1 MIPYIVVLKLKNY
14 VNLHRILG
22 LEKSI
27 KMKIGKVIQWDMGHR
42 VLNHRSV
49 CKGLHGH
56 RYKAE
61 ICVEGD
67 LVEKKDASE
76 EGMVIDFAD
85 IKKTAQKFIQEE
97 LDHAFMVWEKDIEL
111 LEFFKNSKGHK
122 PVIVPFTPT
131 AENVAAYI
139 FNELKDKFTD
149 VFKTGLHLQSVKLWE
164 TPSSYALFE
173 SE

>member
-1 MIPYIVVLKLKNY
+1 
-14 VNLHRILG
+14 
-22 LEKSI
+22 
-27 KMKIGKVIQWDMGHR
+27 MKIGKVIQWDMGHR

-49 CKGLHGH
+49 CRGLHGH

-67 LVEKKDASE
+67 LVEKKDVSE

-111 LEFFKNSKGHK
+111 LEFFKKSKGHK

-164 TPSSYALFE
+164 TPSSYALYE

>member
-1 MIPYIVVLKLKNY
+1 
-14 VNLHRILG
+14 
-22 LEKSI
+22 
-27 KMKIGKVIQWDMGHR
+27 MKIGKVIQWDMGHR

-85 IKKTAQKFIQEE
+85 IKKTAQKLVQEE

-164 TPSSYALFE
+164 TPSSYALYE

>member
-1 MIPYIVVLKLKNY
+1 
-14 VNLHRILG
+14 
-22 LEKSI
+22 
-27 KMKIGKVIQWDMGHR
+27 MGHR

-61 ICVEGD
+61 ICVEGE
-67 LVEKKDASE
+67 LVLESGASE

-85 IKKTAQKFIQEE
+85 IKKVALKFIQDE
-97 LDHAFMVWEKDIEL
+97 LDHGFMVWDKDEEL
-111 LEFFKNSKGHK
+111 LEFFNKSKGHK

-139 FNELKDKFTD
+139 FQQLQDKFTD
-149 VFKTGLHLQSVKLWE
+149 VFKTGLRLQSVKLWE
-164 TPSSYALFE
+164 TPSSYALYE
-173 SE
+173 EG

>member
-1 MIPYIVVLKLKNY
+1 
-14 VNLHRILG
+14 
-22 LEKSI
+22 
-27 KMKIGKVIQWDMGHR
+27 MKIGKVIQWDMGHR

-131 AENVAAYI
+131 AENVAVYI

-164 TPSSYALFE
+164 TPSSYALYE
-173 SE
+173 PE

>member
-1 MIPYIVVLKLKNY
+1 
-14 VNLHRILG
+14 
-22 LEKSI
+22 
-27 KMKIGKVIQWDMGHR
+27 MKIGKVIQWDMGHR

-111 LEFFKNSKGHK
+111 LEFFQNSKGHK

-164 TPSSYALFE
+164 TPSSYALYE

>member
-1 MIPYIVVLKLKNY
+1 
-14 VNLHRILG
+14 
-22 LEKSI
+22 
-27 KMKIGKVIQWDMGHR
+27 MGHR

-85 IKKTAQKFIQEE
+85 IKKTAQKFVQEE

-111 LEFFKNSKGHK
+111 LEFFRNSKGHK

-139 FNELKDKFTD
+139 FNQLKDKFTD

-164 TPSSYALFE
+164 TPSSYALYE

>member
-1 MIPYIVVLKLKNY
+1 
-14 VNLHRILG
+14 
-22 LEKSI
+22 
-27 KMKIGKVIQWDMGHR
+27 MKIGKVIQWDMGHR

-111 LEFFKNSKGHK
+111 LEFFKKSKGHK

-149 VFKTGLHLQSVKLWE
+149 IFKTGLHLQSVKLWE
-164 TPSSYALFE
+164 TPSSYALYE

>member
-1 MIPYIVVLKLKNY
+1 
-14 VNLHRILG
+14 
-22 LEKSI
+22 
-27 KMKIGKVIQWDMGHR
+27 MKIVKVIQWDMGHR

-61 ICVEGD
+61 ICIAGD
-67 LVEKKDASE
+67 LVTESGSSE

-85 IKKTAQKFIQEE
+85 IKKTSQKFIQEE

-111 LEFFKNSKGHK
+111 LKFFKNSKGHK
-122 PVIVPFTPT
+122 PVIVSFTPT

-164 TPSSYALFE
+164 TPSSYALYE

>member
-1 MIPYIVVLKLKNY
+1 
-14 VNLHRILG
+14 
-22 LEKSI
+22 
-27 KMKIGKVIQWDMGHR
+27 MKIGKVIQWDMGHR

-122 PVIVPFTPT
+122 PVIVSFTPT

>member
-1 MIPYIVVLKLKNY
+1 
-14 VNLHRILG
+14 
-22 LEKSI
+22 
-27 KMKIGKVIQWDMGHR
+27 MKIGKIIQWDMGHR

-67 LVEKKDASE
+67 LVKKKDASE

-85 IKKTAQKFIQEE
+85 IKKTAQQFIQEE

-111 LEFFKNSKGHK
+111 LEFFKKSKGHK

-139 FNELKDKFTD
+139 FNELKDKFSD

-164 TPSSYALFE
+164 TPSSYALYE
-173 SE
+173 S

>member
-1 MIPYIVVLKLKNY
+1 
-14 VNLHRILG
+14 
-22 LEKSI
+22 
-27 KMKIGKVIQWDMGHR
+27 MKIGKIIQWDMGHR

-67 LVEKKDASE
+67 LVEEKDASE

-85 IKKTAQKFIQEE
+85 IKKISQTFIQKE
-97 LDHAFMVWEKDIEL
+97 LDHAFMVWDKDIEL

-139 FNELKDKFTD
+139 FSQLKDKFND
-149 VFKTGLHLQSVKLWE
+149 MFKTGLHLQSVKLWE
-164 TPSSYALFE
+164 TPSSYALYKAD
-173 SE
+173 

>member
-1 MIPYIVVLKLKNY
+1 
-14 VNLHRILG
+14 
-22 LEKSI
+22 
-27 KMKIGKVIQWDMGHR
+27 MKIGKVIQWDMGHR

-111 LEFFKNSKGHK
+111 LKFFKNSKGHK

>member
-1 MIPYIVVLKLKNY
+1 M
-14 VNLHRILG
+14 R
-22 LEKSI
+22 
-27 KMKIGKVIQWDMGHR
+27 IGKVIQWDMGHR

-49 CKGLHGH
+49 CRGLHGH

-61 ICVEGD
+61 ICVEGN
-67 LVEKKDASE
+67 LVEKENASE

-97 LDHAFMVWEKDIEL
+97 LDHAFMVWDKDEEL
-111 LEFFKNSKGHK
+111 LDFFKKSKGHK

-139 FNELKDKFTD
+139 YANLKDKFAD
-149 VFKTGLHLQSVKLWE
+149 VFNTGLRLHSIKLWE
-164 TPSSYALFE
+164 TPTSYAICE
-173 SE
+173 S

>member
-1 MIPYIVVLKLKNY
+1 
-14 VNLHRILG
+14 
-22 LEKSI
+22 
-27 KMKIGKVIQWDMGHR
+27 MKIGKVIQWDMGHR

-61 ICVEGD
+61 ICVEGE

-139 FNELKDKFTD
+139 FNELKNKFTD

-164 TPSSYALFE
+164 TPSSYALYE

>member
-1 MIPYIVVLKLKNY
+1 
-14 VNLHRILG
+14 
-22 LEKSI
+22 
-27 KMKIGKVIQWDMGHR
+27 MGHR

-61 ICVEGD
+61 ICVDGE
-67 LVEKKDASE
+67 LVLESGASE

-85 IKKTAQKFIQEE
+85 IKKVAFKFIQEE
-97 LDHAFMVWEKDIEL
+97 LDHAFMVWDKDEEL
-111 LEFFKNSKGHK
+111 LEFFNKSKGHK

-139 FNELKDKFTD
+139 FQHLQDKFTD
-149 VFKTGLHLQSVKLWE
+149 VFKTGLRLQSVKLWE
-164 TPSSYALFE
+164 TPSSYALYE
-173 SE
+173 EG

>member
-1 MIPYIVVLKLKNY
+1 
-14 VNLHRILG
+14 
-22 LEKSI
+22 
-27 KMKIGKVIQWDMGHR
+27 MKIGKVIQWDMGHR

-61 ICVEGD
+61 ICVEGK
-67 LVEKKDASE
+67 LIEEKGVSE

-85 IKKTAQKFIQEE
+85 IKKVAQKFIQEE
-97 LDHAFMVWEKDIEL
+97 LDHAFMVWDRDHEL
-111 LEFFKNSKGHK
+111 LEFFKSSEGHK

-139 FNELKDKFTD
+139 FNKLKDKFTD
-149 VFKTGLHLQSVKLWE
+149 VFKTGLKLQSVKLWE
-164 TPSSYALFE
+164 TPSSYALYDE
-173 SE
+173 R